1 MNDRVGAVAVFVAT
15 VQAGSFAAASE
26 RLHLTRSAVG
36 KSIARLEERLGT
48 RLFHRTTRSQSL
60 TEAGQAYYERC
71 LRALA
76 ELDAAEAEL
85 AAGRTSPTG
94 RLRVS
99 MPSLFGRRCVAP
111 ILIELTQRHPQLE
124 LEISFSDRRIDLIE
138 EGFDLAVRSGPLP
151 DSSSLA
157 ARPLG
162 QQRMVVC
169 ATPGYLARHPAPAT
183 LADLAAHEGLN
194 YAKGGDTLIWRFLG
208 PDGRLI
214 EIPMRGRWYF
224 DELEAIEQAALAG
237 LGLAWLPHWL
247 IADHL
252 CQGRLVQVLGQVSP
266 FAFDLNLVWPQTRHL
281 PSKVRVAIDELST
294 RLPQLLA
301 QPCTAGIKLPA

>member
-1 MNDRVGAVAVFVAT
+1 MNDRVGSIAVFVAT

-36 KSIARLEERLGT
+36 KSIAKLEERLGT

-60 TEAGQAYYERC
+60 TEAGQTYYERC

-76 ELDAAEAEL
+76 ELDAAESEL
-85 AAGRTSPTG
+85 AAGRTSPSG

-124 LEISFSDRRIDLIE
+124 LEISFSDRRVDLIE
-138 EGFDLAVRSGPLP
+138 EGFDLAVRSGPLT

-169 ATPGYLARHPAPAT
+169 ATPSYLAEHPAPSS
-183 LADLAAHEGLN
+183 LAELSQHMGLN
-194 YAKGGDTLIWRFLG
+194 YAKGGNALTWRFAG
-208 PDGRLI
+208 QDGGI
-214 EIPMRGRWYF
+214 VEVPMQGRWYF
-224 DELEAIEQAALAG
+224 DELEAVEQAALAG

-247 IADHL
+247 IAGHL
-252 CQGRLVQVLGQVSP
+252 CSGRLVALLEQEPP
-266 FAFDLNLVWPQTRHL
+266 FTIELNLVWPQTRHL
-281 PSKVRVAIDELST
+281 PSKVRVAIDELSA
-294 RLPQLLA
+294 RLPPLLA
-301 QPCTAGIKLPA
+301 QPCKQDQ